1 MFTSCTKNPHRTVLG
16 QSGIYNS
23 MYDDQESSVCNMEAF
38 CHYTKGEENYYSKCV
53 NDYSIRIRHPLDFL
67 TMKFKVTESKKCG

>member
-1 MFTSCTKNPHRTVLG
+1 LLVQNNENLLLIQRKCSPHVQRIPHRTVLG

-38 CHYTKGEENYYSKCV
+38 CHFTKGEEN
-53 NDYSIRIRHPLDFL
+53 
-67 TMKFKVTESKKCG
+67 